1 MLIAGWLLCASVSA
15 QHSECDA
22 SEHGRTFKAEMR
34 GAAPHRREAARVA
47 AVRAYRAG
55 ARAGGTAQCRA
66 LCGLRAGELLLAA
79 GLDEPGVAAL
89 MASVTQQG
97 EEWSERAWLAAGA
110 ALIASGHFEEA
121 ARYMEERPG
130 ARAPSRVQERA
141 RVLRGVA
148 LASSGEVESALRV
161 WREVALTG
169 VTPRARVDA
178 FERWGSEL
186 LRRGDVAGAAGVL
199 HQCRSA
205 LSLAAAAETTS
216 GLELRRRLRLSSLA
230 RSIRRALRAG

>member
-1 MLIAGWLLCASVSA
+1 MQAG
-15 QHSECDA
+15 
-22 SEHGRTFKAEMR
+22 
-34 GAAPHRREAARVA
+34 
-47 AVRAYRAG
+47 
-55 ARAGGTAQCRA
+55 
-66 LCGLRAGELLLAA
+66 GLRATVGK
-79 GLDEPGVAAL
+79 
-89 MASVTQQG
+89 SF
-97 EEWSERAWLAAGA
+97 R
-110 ALIASGHFEEA
+110 FEEA
-121 ARYMEERPG
+121 ARFMQERPG

-148 LASSGEVESALRV
+148 LASSGEVESALSL

-186 LRRGDVAGAAGVL
+186 LCRGDVAGAAGVL

>member
-1 MLIAGWLLCASVSA
+1 MLIVCWLLCVSFSA
-15 QHSECDA
+15 QQSACDA
-22 SEHGRTFKAEMR
+22 SEHGRSCKAEMR

-47 AVRAYRAG
+47 AVRAYRGG
-55 ARAGGTAQCRA
+55 ARGGETAQCRA

-97 EEWSERAWLAAGA
+97 GEWSERAWLAVGA
-110 ALIASGHFEEA
+110 ALIASERFEEA
-121 ARYMEERPG
+121 SRYMEEQFG
-130 ARAPSRVQERA
+130 VQAPSRVQERA

-148 LASSGEVESALRV
+148 LASSGEPESALRV

-169 VTPRARVDA
+169 VTPRVRIDA

-199 HQCRSA
+199 HQCRCA
-205 LSLAAAAETTS
+205 LSLAAAAETSS